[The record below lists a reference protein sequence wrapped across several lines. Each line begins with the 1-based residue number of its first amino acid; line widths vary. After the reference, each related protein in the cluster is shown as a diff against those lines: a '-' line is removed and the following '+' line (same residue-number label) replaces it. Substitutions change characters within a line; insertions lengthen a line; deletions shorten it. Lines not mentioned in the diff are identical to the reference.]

1 MSKLNSLRFNKI
13 VDKFLTELETILPD
27 EKDIVIFKSQLAVTA
42 MIYPNKILHSFIN
55 HVYPHKTHIME
66 KNEDFFLGNN
76 LSEKQD
82 YMSEA
87 IHLTEMWKTKLSPEN
102 KIVVW
107 KYFQVMILLAE
118 KSIIEK

>member
-1 MSKLNSLRFNKI
+1 
-13 VDKFLTELETILPD
+13 
-27 EKDIVIFKSQLAVTA
+27 
-42 MIYPNKILHSFIN
+42 
-55 HVYPHKTHIME
+55 
-66 KNEDFFLGNN
+66 
-76 LSEKQD
+76 
-82 YMSEA
+82 MSEA

>member
-1 MSKLNSLRFNKI
+1 MSKSNSLRFNKI
-13 VDKFLTELETILPD
+13 VDKFLTELQTILPN
-27 EKDIVIFKSQLAVTA
+27 EKDIVIFQSQLALTA
-42 MIYPNKILHSFIN
+42 MINTNKILNSFIN

-87 IHLTEMWKTKLSPEN
+87 IHLTEIWKSKLSPEN
-102 KIVVW
+102 KNIVW
-107 KYFQVMILLAE
+107 KYFQVMIVLAE
-118 KSIIEK
+118 KSLNDK